1 MSSRGLPEQEY
12 LGDVIPVEYVMGLT
26 TAKLTRVLIYGEDDE
41 DTETLRLRYQESFN
55 ERALPGMQRTIMT
68 KHWE

>member
-1 MSSRGLPEQEY
+1 MTASGQVTCEQPGAAGNEY

-41 DTETLRLRYQESFN
+41 DTETRCV
-55 ERALPGMQRTIMT
+55 
-68 KHWE
+68 